1 MQPLENEIHP
11 NMLKVWRI
19 HALIEAGVLV
29 SIVLAYLFFMI
40 QFHWWGWLFG
50 VLVTVTIVYAPLD
63 YFTFPAL
70 RQRYYS
76 YRLDEE
82 EIEIQKG
89 MFVVKR
95 VLVPMIRVQH
105 VTIEQG
111 PIMRK
116 YELAELQISTAATAH
131 SIPGLTKR
139 EAEELKR
146 RIGELAKVSD
156 EDV

>member
-1 MQPLENEIHP
+1 MQPLENEIDP
-11 NMLKVWRI
+11 NMVKVWKI
-19 HALIEAGVLV
+19 HALIGAGVLV
-29 SIVLAYLFFMI
+29 SIVLAYFFFMI

-50 VLVTVTIVYAPLD
+50 VLVTLTIIYAPLD
-63 YFTFPAL
+63 YFIFPAL

-116 YELAELQISTAATAH
+116 YELAELQISTAATSH